1 MGHSFQVY
9 AVGMRYREIFFDLDG
24 TLTDPF
30 EGITKLVQRS
40 LTYFGIDV
48 KDRSELKCFI
58 GPPLWESY
66 MKYYGLTKEEAEEA
80 VVRYREYFSVKGLY
94 ENQVYEGIPELLTHL
109 KNKGLRLTVATSKPW
124 IFSEKILDKF
134 DLSKY
139 FTFLSGSELDGTRV
153 NKADVIEYA
162 IDSLGIENRDDIL
175 MIGDRKHDV
184 LGAHKCGIKAV
195 GVLWGYGDRA
205 EHEECS
211 ADYIAATLD
220 ELEKIIL
227 L

>member
-1 MGHSFQVY
+1 
-9 AVGMRYREIFFDLDG
+9 MRYREIFFDLDG

-30 EGITKLVQRS
+30 EGITKSVQRS

-48 KDRSELKCFI
+48 KNRSELKCFI

-66 MKYYGLTKEEAEEA
+66 MKYYSLTKEEAEVA
-80 VVRYREYFSVKGLY
+80 VARYREYFSVTGLY
-94 ENQVYEGIPELLTHL
+94 ENKVYEGIPELLESL
-109 KNKGLRLTVATSKPW
+109 KTKGLRLTVATSKPW
-124 IFSEKILDKF
+124 VFSEKILDKF

-139 FTFLSGSELDGTRV
+139 FSFLSGSELDGARV

-162 IDSLGIENRDDIL
+162 IEKLGIDDRSSIL
-175 MIGDRKHDV
+175 MVGDRKHDII
-184 LGAHKCGIKAV
+184 GAHKCGIKAA

-205 EHEECS
+205 EHEVCC
-211 ADYIAATLD
+211 ADYIAATLT

>member
-1 MGHSFQVY
+1 MQLY
-9 AVGMRYREIFFDLDG
+9 KEIFFDLDG

-30 EGITKLVQRS
+30 EGITKSVQRS
-40 LTYFGIDV
+40 LAYFNIEV
-48 KDRSELKCFI
+48 KDRNELKCFI

-66 MKYYGLTKEEAEEA
+66 MKYYSLSKEEAEEA
-80 VVRYREYFSVKGLY
+80 VVRYREYFSVTGLY
-94 ENQVYEGIPELLTHL
+94 ENQVYEGIPELLERL
-109 KNKGLRLTVATSKPW
+109 KTVGLRLTVATSKPW
-124 IFSEKILDKF
+124 IFSEKILEKF
-134 DLSKY
+134 ELSKY

-162 IDSLGIENRDDIL
+162 IEKLGIKDRSSIL
-175 MIGDRKHDV
+175 MIGDRKHDII
-184 LGAHKCGIKAV
+184 GAHRCGIKAA

-205 EHEECS
+205 EHEECR
-211 ADYIAATLD
+211 ADHIVKTLD